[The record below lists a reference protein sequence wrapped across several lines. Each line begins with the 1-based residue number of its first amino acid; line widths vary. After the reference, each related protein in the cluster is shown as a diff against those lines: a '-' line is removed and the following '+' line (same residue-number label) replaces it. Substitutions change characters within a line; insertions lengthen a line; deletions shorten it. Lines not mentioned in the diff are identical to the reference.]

1 MQSSGRHLIEGAQS
15 IVADCAGWNTR
26 LASRRITQFLERRMA
41 PSGLSLAQ
49 LGLMAQV
56 ASAVDDRLA
65 ALAERA
71 GLDQSTLSRN
81 LRGLE
86 EAGLVEIGAVDG
98 DLRRRVAWL
107 TEKGVRKLEAAMPV
121 WRAAHAELA
130 ARLDPALA
138 RALGEASRALVE
150 T

>member
-1 MQSSGRHLIEGAQS
+1 MQSSGRHLIEGARA
-15 IVADCAGWNTR
+15 IVAECAGWNTR
-26 LASRRITQFLERRMA
+26 LPSRRITQFLERRMA
-41 PSGLSLAQ
+41 PSGLTLAQ

-56 ASAVDDRLA
+56 ASATDDRLA

-98 DLRRRVAWL
+98 DLRRRAAWL
-107 TEKGVRKLEAAMPV
+107 TETGVRRLEAAMPV
-121 WRAAHAELA
+121 WRAAHAELS

-138 RALGEASRALVE
+138 RALGEATQALVE
-150 T
+150 L